1 MTDIESAI
9 NYKFRNKKLLNNAV
23 HHSSVKNC
31 SVPFERL
38 EFLGDRVLG
47 IVIAEY
53 IYKNFE
59 EAEGAMAKMHSAF
72 VCADT
77 CRDVA
82 LKIGVDKVIK
92 TAGDQLKQNK
102 TVLADAMEALLGAV
116 FIDSDYE
123 TVKQL
128 VLDLWE
134 DVFAGYDESLQEP
147 KTRLQEIS
155 QSKSGETPVYELI
168 SISGPDHAPKFLVSV
183 TALGKKVESYGH
195 SRKDAETL
203 AAKFLLKQFESE
215 GNL

>member
-9 NYKFRNKKLLNNAV
+9 DYKFRNKKLLDNAL

-47 IVIAEY
+47 IIIAEY

-82 LKIGVDKVIK
+82 LKIGLDKAIK

-102 TVLADAMEALLGAV
+102 TVLADAMESLLGAV

-123 TVKQL
+123 TVRQL

-134 DVFAGYDESLQEP
+134 DVFACYDESLQEP

-155 QSKSGETPVYELI
+155 QSKSGEIPVYELI

-195 SRKDAETL
+195 SRKEAETL